1 MEQNEIKVYDY
12 IVFKIKSDD
21 DEECAKINRINNNLY
36 EIKQKIDGLTVQ
48 GTIKF
53 ENIIRKACI
62 KDLELL
68 KGTSLY
74 NMKNPVLKPSV
85 IGFESNL
92 IRHD

>member
-1 MEQNEIKVYDY
+1 MDKIKVFDY
-12 IVFKIKSDD
+12 IVFKIKNNDN
-21 DEECAKINRINNNLY
+21 EECAKIYRINNNLY
-36 EIKQKIDGLTVQ
+36 EIKQTIDGLTVQ

-74 NMKNPVLKPSV
+74 NIKNPVLKPSV